1 MGLEIKRLN
10 WAGLGVVEV
19 DGRERCVPVT
29 RQGERVEVRW
39 HEAGWGRY
47 IGERLDSTGASS
59 RLDEQLGCA
68 QARRCTGCSL
78 RHLSLEE
85 QRTVQGESHLGAL
98 LRLSGRSLDH
108 LPIEWVNGAP
118 RDGYRTRVTSKV
130 WLNTKEPHRWM
141 LSLRPHW
148 GRAVD
153 LALCPN
159 HPQEVRSLVGQVTQ
173 WINDE
178 SERLGLD
185 ERERESGLFSLARV
199 SVQAGG
205 GLPTWIVL
213 HCEDH
218 THRGSLKASERER
231 RLQLGELWLN
241 DLPLHSLSA
250 HCPEATI
257 YAEAK
262 LQDQEQRSTGL
273 RRLAGPQPPLWHC
286 ERGHLFPAQPPAWL
300 PQSPSTLEA
309 LRAVVSRCLWGE
321 GASSVEGSVF
331 ELGCGVG
338 VLGIAL
344 AIEHPQ
350 LTWIGVD
357 LEEVSVECAQES
369 AVLND
374 VSDRVSFRAV
384 DGRRGLAETAIE
396 GSITHMVIHA
406 MRKPLSGLLSLAAHR
421 GIKHLCYLAPSA
433 PALARDLAEGSRYQL
448 DRLYFIDQMPGTAQA
463 MSIAQLTLDV
473 SEELRGP

>member
-1 MGLEIKRLN
+1 MRR
-10 WAGLGVVEV
+10 AGV
-19 DGRERCVPVT
+19 
-29 RQGERVEVRW
+29 
-39 HEAGWGRY
+39 RY

-205 GLPTWIVL
+205 GPPHV
-213 HCEDH
+213 D
-218 THRGSLKASERER
+218 RPSL
-231 RLQLGELWLN
+231 
-241 DLPLHSLSA
+241 
-250 HCPEATI
+250 
-257 YAEAK
+257 
-262 LQDQEQRSTGL
+262 
-273 RRLAGPQPPLWHC
+273 
-286 ERGHLFPAQPPAWL
+286 
-300 PQSPSTLEA
+300 
-309 LRAVVSRCLWGE
+309 
-321 GASSVEGSVF
+321 
-331 ELGCGVG
+331 
-338 VLGIAL
+338 
-344 AIEHPQ
+344 
-350 LTWIGVD
+350 
-357 LEEVSVECAQES
+357 
-369 AVLND
+369 
-374 VSDRVSFRAV
+374 
-384 DGRRGLAETAIE
+384 
-396 GSITHMVIHA
+396 
-406 MRKPLSGLLSLAAHR
+406 
-421 GIKHLCYLAPSA
+421 
-433 PALARDLAEGSRYQL
+433 
-448 DRLYFIDQMPGTAQA
+448 
-463 MSIAQLTLDV
+463 
-473 SEELRGP
+473 